1 MANQNITFDTESGTP
16 YAVNLTING
25 GSDFSNTFTVK
36 QPNGNA
42 FNLDG
47 YTGTSQMAKSVAI
60 GATLG
65 AVATFN
71 VGFTSAIGGK
81 LKISLDS
88 TSTRNLSGG
97 RYVYDVLVSSGS
109 TVYKIVEGDLIVKPG
124 ISTSP

>member
-81 LKISLDS
+81 LKISLGS